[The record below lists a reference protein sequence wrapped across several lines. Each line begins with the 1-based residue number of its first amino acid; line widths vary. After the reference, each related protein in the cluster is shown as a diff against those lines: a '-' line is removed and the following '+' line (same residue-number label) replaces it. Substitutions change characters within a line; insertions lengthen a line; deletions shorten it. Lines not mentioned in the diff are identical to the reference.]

1 MSQETN
7 NYYHPVDYEVMLT
20 ICVSSTGLLFVVVL
34 DYKLVPLHNPCQSL
48 PAVCYIT
55 SMR

>member
-1 MSQETN
+1 MHGKAQLEPAGHS
-7 NYYHPVDYEVMLT
+7 
-20 ICVSSTGLLFVVVL
+20 VVL
-34 DYKLVPLHNPCQSL
+34 HCKLVQLHNTFQSL